1 VVTTVRYAMSFS
13 NRQDYVSNDK
23 VQVGRVRQSTRMRI
37 LTRRADAS
45 GTVKRL
51 ETASYPLNIVT
62 RETATPEGTDQ
73 TADVDLTLAR
83 TEREVSS
90 DGSVRFRS
98 LSNRVTP
105 TARGQFNRTARR
117 FQNASGASVQ
127 RFRFKDSEIGCYR
140 RTVVVKDNAVV
151 TARDGC

>member
-1 VVTTVRYAMSFS
+1 
-13 NRQDYVSNDK
+13 
-23 VQVGRVRQSTRMRI
+23 MRI

-127 RFRFKDSEIGCYR
+127 RFRFEDSEIGCYR